1 MPSCIDLITTKRQTC
16 GTLILP
22 DLSILR
28 IPKATTWPSYYAFF
42 NIDNPLDTNIFL
54 KPLSAKHTVSG
65 LSVTTAR
72 SQIANIA
79 EYWSERLYHA
89 HLLGSNSVV
98 PGLFC

>member
-54 KPLSAKHTVSG
+54 KTLSAKHTVSG
-65 LSVTTAR
+65 LSVTTPH
-72 SQIANIA
+72 SQITNIA
-79 EYWSERLYHA
+79 ENWNGKLYQA
-89 HLLGSNSVV
+89 HLFGCNSVV